1 MKTKTKAV
9 LSLILMLALLVLFG
23 YSAGYGWGAEKALSG
38 KDIKLGLDLAGGV
51 SITYQVVGEE
61 KPSAEDMSD
70 TIYKLQQ
77 RVTQYSTEAQVYQ
90 VGDNR
95 IAIEIPGVSNADE
108 ILAQLGKPGS
118 LSFMDVNGAEVLT
131 GTDVKE
137 ATAATQQDNM
147 GNVENVVRLVL
158 TDEGAKKFAAA
169 TKAAYPNHDPIYII
183 FDGQIISYPAV
194 QNEITDGNCV
204 ITGNFTAESAS
215 NLASTIRIG
224 GLSLELEE
232 LQSKVVG
239 AQLGNDAIQS
249 ALKAGAIGFALVAV
263 LMIVIY
269 LLPGFAA
276 ALALTMYVAL
286 VIIMLSA
293 FDITLTLPGIAGII
307 LGIGMAVDANII
319 TFSRI
324 REEIVAGRTVKAAT
338 TEGYKKA
345 FSAILDGNVTT
356 LIAAMVLGWKGTGPI
371 RGFAQTLALGIILS
385 MFTALVITRIFMWC
399 FNEMGLDKAK
409 LFGAKKRDKVFAFMK
424 YRRIFV
430 AVSVIIILAGFV
442 GMGVH
447 NSKGDDILNYSLDF
461 KGGTET
467 TVEFTQ
473 AYSLEDIYSQIVPKI
488 SDAIGD
494 TNVQPQ
500 TVNENNQVIF
510 KTKTL
515 TVEERTALDNMLKAD
530 YGLTDEQI
538 QTETISSTISH
549 EMRSDAIVAVL
560 LTAVF
565 IMIYI
570 WIRFG
575 DLRFGTSAIVALIH
589 DVLVTLTLYALARVS
604 VGSTFIAC
612 MLTLVGYSINDTIVV
627 FDRIRENLRA
637 AGARPDKEKLQSVV
651 NTSLSQTLS
660 RSLFT
665 SITTIIMVA
674 TLYIFGVA
682 SIREFALPLLV
693 GLVAGTYSSICIAS
707 PLWYVL
713 RTRFGKKAKAKK

>member
-1 MKTKTKAV
+1 
-9 LSLILMLALLVLFG
+9 
-23 YSAGYGWGAEKALSG
+23 
-38 KDIKLGLDLAGGV
+38 
-51 SITYQVVGEE
+51 
-61 KPSAEDMSD
+61 
-70 TIYKLQQ
+70 
-77 RVTQYSTEAQVYQ
+77 
-90 VGDNR
+90 
-95 IAIEIPGVSNADE
+95 
-108 ILAQLGKPGS
+108 
-118 LSFMDVNGAEVLT
+118 
-131 GTDVKE
+131 
-137 ATAATQQDNM
+137 
-147 GNVENVVRLVL
+147 
-158 TDEGAKKFAAA
+158 
-169 TKAAYPNHDPIYII
+169 
-183 FDGQIISYPAV
+183 
-194 QNEITDGNCV
+194 
-204 ITGNFTAESAS
+204 
-215 NLASTIRIG
+215 
-224 GLSLELEE
+224 
-232 LQSKVVG
+232 
-239 AQLGNDAIQS
+239 
-249 ALKAGAIGFALVAV
+249 
-263 LMIVIY
+263 
-269 LLPGFAA
+269 
-276 ALALTMYVAL
+276 
-286 VIIMLSA
+286 
-293 FDITLTLPGIAGII
+293 
-307 LGIGMAVDANII
+307 
-319 TFSRI
+319 
-324 REEIVAGRTVKAAT
+324 
-338 TEGYKKA
+338 
-345 FSAILDGNVTT
+345 
-356 LIAAMVLGWKGTGPI
+356 
-371 RGFAQTLALGIILS
+371 
-385 MFTALVITRIFMWC
+385 
-399 FNEMGLDKAK
+399 MGLDKAK

-424 YRRIFV
+424 YRRVFV
-430 AVSVIIILAGFV
+430 AVSTIIILAGFV

-488 SDAIGD
+488 SDTIGD

-637 AGARPDKEKLQSVV
+637 AGARPDKEKLQNVV

-713 RTRFGKKAKAKK
+713 RTRFVKKSKKK